1 MRYLVDLDPRIK
13 IEKPEEQLDLPVYVV
28 FSGNFDEESAKKFR
42 HELEIAEAH
51 AAKSKQNII
60 PVVID
65 SYGGSVYALLSM
77 IDAIEHCELPI
88 ATIVE
93 GKAMSCGAVLFT
105 CGAEGHRYVGPHAT
119 VLIHDVSSFAWGK
132 EPDVKASAE
141 ETTRLNK
148 LIYKKMAQNCG
159 HENENYFY
167 DIVTQKRGADWFIT
181 PDECLKHNI
190 ANHIKIPSMKVS
202 VKVDWKFG

>member
-1 MRYLVDLDPRIK
+1 MRYLVDLDSRIR
-13 IEKPEEQLDLPVYVV
+13 IEKPEEQLDLPVYIV
-28 FSGNFDEESAKKFR
+28 FSGDFTEESAKKFR

-51 AAKSKQNII
+51 AMKSKQDII

-77 IDAIEHCELPI
+77 IDAIDHCKLPI

-119 VLIHDVSSFAWGK
+119 VMIHDVSSFAFSK
-132 EPDVKASAE
+132 EPDLKASAE
-141 ETTRLNK
+141 EATRLNK
-148 LIYKKMAQNCG
+148 LIYHKMAKNCG
-159 HENENYFY
+159 HDDEKYFY
-167 DIVTQKRGADWFIT
+167 DIITDKRGADWYIT
-181 PDECLKHNI
+181 PEDCLKHNL
-190 ANHIKIPSMKVS
+190 ANHKKIPSMKVD